1 MDKLVRSLLH
11 SQSVEIK
18 ERERRDREYK
28 DEMNRKTEM
37 SSRTRFSDLP
47 DMRNALSQV
56 RKSQRSIRQQ
66 VRTATSSAPYKY

>member
-11 SQSVEIK
+11 SQSIEIK

-56 RKSQRSIRQQ
+56 RKSQKSIRHQ
-66 VRTATSSAPYKY
+66 VRTATSSAPYK

>member
-37 SSRTRFSDLP
+37 SSRTRFSDLT
-47 DMRNALSQV
+47 DSGNALSQV
-56 RKSQRSIRQQ
+56 RKSQRSIRHQ
-66 VRTATSSAPYKY
+66 VRTATGSSPYK

>member
-56 RKSQRSIRQQ
+56 RKSQKSIRHQ
-66 VRTATSSAPYKY
+66 VRTATSSAPYK

>member
-56 RKSQRSIRQQ
+56 RKSQRSIRHQ
-66 VRTATSSAPYKY
+66 VRTATSSAPYK